1 MNPALHTSKKQDWV
15 TPDWLFRRLDDEFH
29 FDLDAAATDRNAK
42 CEKYF
47 TEADDGLKQN
57 WWGHTVWCNPPYNKQ
72 IKNWVRKAY
81 EERENCVVVM
91 LIPARTETD
100 YWHEYI
106 FGKASE
112 IRFLHG
118 RLYFLYEDG
127 TQSKVN
133 APFPSAV
140 VVFGT
145 GSPQKILTMNRE

>member
-15 TPDWLFRRLDDEFH
+15 TPDWLFHQLDDEFH
-29 FDLDAAATDRNAK
+29 FTLDAAASDRNHK

-47 TEADDGLKQN
+47 TEADDGLSQK
-57 WWGHTVWCNPPYNKQ
+57 WDGVVWCNPPYNKS
-72 IKNWVRKAY
+72 IKKWVKKAHDSD
-81 EERENCVVVM
+81 CVVVM

-106 FGKASE
+106 FGKAE
-112 IRFLHG
+112 IRFIHG
-118 RLYFLYEDG
+118 RLRFLYEDG
-127 TQSKVN
+127 TEAEVN

-145 GSPQKILTMNRE
+145 RSCKIGTMRRV